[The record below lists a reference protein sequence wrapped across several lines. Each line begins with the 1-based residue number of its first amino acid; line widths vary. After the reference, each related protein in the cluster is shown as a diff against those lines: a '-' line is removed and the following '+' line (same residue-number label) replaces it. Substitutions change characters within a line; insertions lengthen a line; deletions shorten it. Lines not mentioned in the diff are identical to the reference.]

1 MREEGFVSLW
11 LAKVDDAKQ
20 LNDVLNLEDYNDD
33 GDRIASEFE
42 KCFDI
47 KHKHIDSDFVE
58 SEVMGS
64 KKKLS
69 ELLSGFS
76 YDNVITPRFEQ
87 ATAQI
92 PNIEI
97 SDFNAVILLY
107 NFRYDGEKIEVLLNK
122 NVFRFVGNV
131 MYE

>member
-11 LAKVDDAKQ
+11 IAKVDDAKQ

-47 KHKHIDSDFVE
+47 EHIDSDFVE
-58 SEVMGS
+58 SEVVGS
-64 KKKLS
+64 KKRLS

-76 YDNVITPRFEQ
+76 YDNVITSRFEQ
-87 ATAQI
+87 GIAQI
-92 PNIEI
+92 PDIEI

-122 NVFRFVGNV
+122 NVFRFVGYV